1 MSCRSPRAAEKTG
14 KTSSPAASPAIA
26 VRAAALPSRPACD
39 SSASRSVPTRRLRFT
54 SRSRWRRHLNRGA
67 TISTGLSSW
76 IEKTLTKPA
85 RAEMGRLTSV
95 RPLWAIE
102 GGRVTLEGEG
112 FSLDQGVPHVRLGPQ
127 YARLS
132 AASPSSLT
140 ILVPQ
145 GLEGGSTTIRID
157 EMPGETA
164 FVEIGAPLVSGVH
177 HVDSPAYDR
186 HGNLYVTFSGSRG
199 QQAPVAI
206 FVVRPDGTREPFV
219 SDLANPT
226 SLAFDRDGRLYVSS
240 RFDGSVYRVEPDGK
254 ATLYASDL
262 GVACGL
268 AFGPDGCLYV
278 GDRSGSI
285 LRVQDE
291 GKAHVIATLP
301 ASIAAF
307 HLAFGP
313 DQHLYVAA
321 PTLGTSDAIYRVSTG
336 GDVTTFCS
344 GFGRPQGLAFDA
356 AGHLYVIDALAGS
369 SGLYRIRLD
378 APAAPELMLS
388 GGPLIGLAFDPHGG
402 IALAA
407 SEVVYKLS
415 VGLRPLHAL

>member
-1 MSCRSPRAAEKTG
+1 
-14 KTSSPAASPAIA
+14 
-26 VRAAALPSRPACD
+26 
-39 SSASRSVPTRRLRFT
+39 
-54 SRSRWRRHLNRGA
+54 
-67 TISTGLSSW
+67 
-76 IEKTLTKPA
+76 
-85 RAEMGRLTSV
+85 MGRLTSV

-112 FSLDQGVPHVRLGPQ
+112 FPVDPLVPHVRVGSEP
-127 YARLS
+127 ARLAS
-132 AASPSSLT
+132 ASPSALT
-140 ILVPQ
+140 VLIPE
-145 GLEGGSTTIRID
+145 GLEGGQTAIRVD
-157 EMPGETA
+157 ELPGETA
-164 FVEIGAPLVSGVH
+164 FVEIGTTLVSGVH

-226 SLAFDRDGRLYVSS
+226 SLAFDREGRLFVSS

-254 ATLYASDL
+254 AVLYASDL

-268 AFGPDGCLYV
+268 AIGPDDRLYV

-285 LRVQDE
+285 LRVDAE
-291 GKAHVIATLP
+291 GKAHALATLP
-301 ASIAAF
+301 PSIAAF

-313 DQHLYVAA
+313 DGHLYVTA
-321 PTLGTSDAIYRVSTG
+321 PTLGTSDAVYRV
-336 GDVTTFCS
+336 TTSGEVSIFCS

-356 AGHLYVIDALAGS
+356 SGNLFVVDALAGA
-369 SGLYRIRLD
+369 SGLYRLRLD
-378 APAAPELMLS
+378 APEPPELMLS
-388 GGPLIGLAFDPHGG
+388 GGALIGLAFDPHGG

-415 VGLRPLHAL
+415 VGVRGLLP

>member
-1 MSCRSPRAAEKTG
+1 
-14 KTSSPAASPAIA
+14 
-26 VRAAALPSRPACD
+26 
-39 SSASRSVPTRRLRFT
+39 
-54 SRSRWRRHLNRGA
+54 
-67 TISTGLSSW
+67 
-76 IEKTLTKPA
+76 
-85 RAEMGRLTSV
+85 MGRLTSV

-112 FSLDQGVPHVRLGPQ
+112 FPVDQGVPHVRVGAQ
-127 YARLS
+127 QARLS

-145 GLEGGSTTIRID
+145 GLEGGSTAIRID
-157 EMPGETA
+157 ELPGETA
-164 FVEIGAPLVSGVH
+164 FVEVGAPLVAGVH

-206 FVVRPDGTREPFV
+206 FIVRPDGTREPFV
-219 SDLANPT
+219 TDLPNPT

-254 ATLYASDL
+254 AALYATDL

-268 AFGPDGCLYV
+268 AFGPDGALYV

-285 LRVQDE
+285 LRVEADGRARQF
-291 GKAHVIATLP
+291 ATLP
-301 ASIAAF
+301 PSIAAF
-307 HLAFGP
+307 HVAFGP
-313 DQHLYVAA
+313 DDHLYATA
-321 PTLGTSDAIYRVSTG
+321 PTLGTNDGVYRIAHDGTAVLW
-336 GDVTTFCS
+336 CA

-356 AGHLYVIDALAGS
+356 AGHLYLVDALAGS
-369 SGLYRIRLD
+369 SALYRIRLD
-378 APAAPELMLS
+378 AAAQPELMLS

-407 SEVVYKLS
+407 SETVYRLN
-415 VGLRPLHAL
+415 VGARGLLPPS

>member
-1 MSCRSPRAAEKTG
+1 
-14 KTSSPAASPAIA
+14 
-26 VRAAALPSRPACD
+26 V
-39 SSASRSVPTRRLRFT
+39 
-54 SRSRWRRHLNRGA
+54 
-67 TISTGLSSW
+67 
-76 IEKTLTKPA
+76 
-85 RAEMGRLTSV
+85 GRLTSV

-102 GGRVTLEGEG
+102 GGRVTLEGDG
-112 FSLDQGVPHVRLGPQ
+112 FPVDPLVPHVRVGQ
-127 YARLS
+127 TAARVAS
-132 AASPSSLT
+132 VSPSSLT
-140 ILVPQ
+140 VLVPE
-145 GLEGGSTTIRID
+145 GLEGGQTAIRID
-157 EMPGETA
+157 ELAGETA
-164 FVEIGAPLVSGVH
+164 FVEIGTPLVAGVH